1 MDNNSYVKRKKY
13 NMNKNYSTL
22 VSSFNS
28 KMKRNNKHSYELD
41 KNEELPNSVGTSCTI
56 AGSQFRK
63 KTNQKNGSYISLLLN
78 KNFPSNNKNN
88 PNNSSQVR
96 SLKENCFTK
105 IMINKAPSFY
115 SNKMEISKI
124 VRKKK
129 LEKLYDYENFYN
141 NNMKTNQHTIYNKS
155 IPKNKEDKLINEKI
169 NSEYSKITIMKNYN
183 TKNIFTNWTRY
194 KKRKISQADSQ
205 NNINKRSIIR
215 NINNISLKL
224 KKKDTITAY
233 DNDSKKEDK
242 DYLASTGNI
251 NYNGVLMTLLPLLP
265 RSRKYKNKNYNK
277 TQSLE
282 NTEGSEDLKLYNF
295 STQKLGNYII
305 ETIDQKKKT
314 VNQFAALEQKMVKLK
329 YFQNIHKKNL
339 ENIEAS
345 EKFNIN
351 KKIKYILK
359 INKKFNNIWSDYR
372 QKINLYLHFLFD
384 KKNDMETDLGI
395 IYRKKKHNEHEI
407 EKLMIQTVK
416 KQKEL
421 EDLVQFRNFLLQVK
435 LRMKEQP
442 AYFNSLLLRDS
453 RKIELGNIL
462 LTSTVG
468 TKNSLVIKF
477 LDSLSI
483 LNLIQLY
490 EIHPTNNNLIRL
502 FRKKMN
508 TKKMIPKE
516 FREKIIFQED
526 LLLNENKNNYMPK
539 KGEKIF
545 DNAEQFFDVLNN
557 LENKNLYLL
566 QRNNGIKKNTSTLIE
581 DYENNMV
588 LIDENKD
595 EEKKEEISYR
605 ERLLINAKEKNKA
618 LKEQL
623 KLASNEEFV
632 DNNTYTKKLIQAKAN
647 SSFVDINFFKMMNY
661 IELLK
666 NYKFFGIL
674 LLEKMVS
681 IIKTFIDL
689 QYENYSLNRCYM
701 FIDKMEL
708 ESILKLNRKSFN
720 EKNKYKIFDYI
731 LQLIKLYDD
740 IAQCV
745 MNIQKKYEA
754 DDNNKIFMR
763 KRREEV
769 QTLRKIHNARETRE
783 LLENKRGRVI
793 DKIMEKWNRP
803 IHKAFRKVDDKSNT
817 KTKNKFKSKSV
828 GDIKKINKNKKLD
841 EANGLILF
849 E

>member
-1 MDNNSYVKRKKY
+1 MENNSYIKRKKY
-13 NMNKNYSTL
+13 VMNKNYSTL

-28 KMKRNNKHSYELD
+28 MMKRNNKHSYELD

-63 KTNQKNGSYISLLLN
+63 KTNRKNGSYISLLLN
-78 KNFPSNNKNN
+78 KNYSSNNYNN
-88 PNNSSQVR
+88 PNKRSQVR
-96 SLKENCFTK
+96 SLKENCFKK
-105 IMINKAPSFY
+105 IIINKAPNFH

-124 VRKKK
+124 IRKKK
-129 LEKLYDYENFYN
+129 LEKLYDYDHFYN
-141 NNMKTNQHTIYNKS
+141 NNMKTNQHMIYSKS
-155 IPKNKEDKLINEKI
+155 NSKNQKDKEINEKL
-169 NSEYSKITIMKNYN
+169 NNEYSKITKMKDYN
-183 TKNIFTNWTRY
+183 VKNIFANWTRY
-194 KKRKISQADSQ
+194 KKRNVSQTDSI
-205 NNINKRSIIR
+205 NNINKRNIIR
-215 NINNISLKL
+215 NINNISIKS

-233 DNDSKKEDK
+233 DSEQKKEEK
-242 DYLASTGNI
+242 DYLGSTGNI
-251 NYNGVLMTLLPLLP
+251 NYNSVLMTLLPLIP
-265 RSRKYKNKNYNK
+265 RSRKYKNKNFNI
-277 TQSLE
+277 TQNLE
-282 NTEGSEDLKLYNF
+282 ITEGNEDLKLYNF

-314 VNQFAALEQKMVKLK
+314 TNQFAALEKKMVKLK
-329 YFQNIHKKNL
+329 YFQKIHKKNL
-339 ENIEAS
+339 ENIEMS

-351 KKIKYILK
+351 KKINLLLK

-372 QKINLYLHFLFD
+372 QKINFYLHFLFD
-384 KKNDMETDLGI
+384 KKNDMETDLGLL
-395 IYRKKKHNEHEI
+395 YRTKKLNEKAI

-502 FRKKMN
+502 FRKKMH

-566 QRNNGIKKNTSTLIE
+566 QRNNSIKKYTSTLIE
-581 DYENNMV
+581 DYENNII

-595 EEKKEEISYR
+595 SEKKEEITHR
-605 ERLLINAKEKNKA
+605 ERLLFNAKEKNKA

-623 KLASNEEFV
+623 KLVSNEEFV
-632 DNNTYTKKLIQAKAN
+632 DNNIYTKKLIQAKAN
-647 SSFVDINFFKMMNY
+647 SSFVELNFFKMMNY

-666 NYKFFGIL
+666 NYKYFGVL
-674 LLEKMVS
+674 LLEKLIS

-689 QYENYSLNRCYM
+689 QYGEYSLNRCYM
-701 FIDKMEL
+701 FIDKLEL
-708 ESILKLNRKSFN
+708 ENILKLNRKSFN
-720 EKNKYKIFDYI
+720 EKNKYKIYDSV

-740 IAQCV
+740 IAQYV
-745 MNIQKKYEA
+745 MNIQKRYEA

-803 IHKAFRKVDDKSNT
+803 VHKAFRKVDDKNNT
-817 KTKNKFKSKSV
+817 KIKNKFKSKSV
-828 GDIKKINKNKKLD
+828 GEIKKINKNKNVD